1 MLCFEASTA
10 EAYEVFQEDVNAF
23 VEDQLRFAC
32 RLALAEEQLLSVANC
47 FKNSACAGRHSGDAW
62 SDDLDL
68 VGCTEDARGVIQAV
82 STELSTSL
90 AQIWCH
96 RKEHTSRI
104 GHATAREARQGGEAL
119 RTHLAAFH
127 QESAIERNARADL
140 RAEWFQFQ
148 GEMRRELNARM
159 QNIEECADQ
168 RLDGFRQS
176 QECLAEKV
184 ENLEEQLSQANIAVP
199 IECGSGDSSKV
210 SRQLQES
217 IREQAM
223 DEMNQM
229 IRERIE
235 QAQILHQREFETS
248 VFQLEASCL
257 QLEASFT
264 QAIEQQ
270 RAHWEGRIHELECSD
285 RGLKNKMQE
294 VCEVLEQ
301 QVQRESSLSLS
312 SDDRP
317 EVCGKDLKLEGLNP
331 SSTRS
336 PLTRQHSSSQ
346 LPYGQSIRCAPLIP
360 SRSAKAKSRAIPES
374 HSPGYAAAPKREMT
388 LLCRGKGN
396 ESDHLVMNS
405 YSDALIPQGHS
416 PSVQLRTLT
425 AVSKVG
431 VAEGGAFAATHSPPE

>member
-1 MLCFEASTA
+1 
-10 EAYEVFQEDVNAF
+10 
-23 VEDQLRFAC
+23 
-32 RLALAEEQLLSVANC
+32 
-47 FKNSACAGRHSGDAW
+47 
-62 SDDLDL
+62 
-68 VGCTEDARGVIQAV
+68 
-82 STELSTSL
+82 
-90 AQIWCH
+90 
-96 RKEHTSRI
+96 
-104 GHATAREARQGGEAL
+104 
-119 RTHLAAFH
+119 
-127 QESAIERNARADL
+127 
-140 RAEWFQFQ
+140 
-148 GEMRRELNARM
+148 
-159 QNIEECADQ
+159 
-168 RLDGFRQS
+168 
-176 QECLAEKV
+176 
-184 ENLEEQLSQANIAVP
+184 
-199 IECGSGDSSKV
+199 
-210 SRQLQES
+210 
-217 IREQAM
+217 M

-248 VFQLEASCL
+248 VFQLETSCL

-301 QVQRESSLSLS
+301 KVQRESSLSLS

-317 EVCGKDLKLEGLNP
+317 EVCGKDLKLEGELRQTGGLKN
-331 SSTRS
+331 SSPTRS

-346 LPYGQSIRCAPLIP
+346 LPCGQSTRCAPLIP

-405 YSDALIPQGHS
+405 HSDALIPQGHS

-431 VAEGGAFAATHSPPE
+431 VAEGGACAATHSPPE